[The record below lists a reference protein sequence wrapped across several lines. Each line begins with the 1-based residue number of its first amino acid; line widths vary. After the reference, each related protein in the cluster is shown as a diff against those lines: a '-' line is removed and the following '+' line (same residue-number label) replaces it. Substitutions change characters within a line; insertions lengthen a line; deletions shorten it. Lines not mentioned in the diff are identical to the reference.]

1 MYVLVF
7 VNYWAP
13 ILYNFV
19 HEYKSKSNLRCRKYD
34 SDMYYVI
41 MSGRNVL
48 VVFSFLCPKEVE
60 KAEKGKGLIIHLREK
75 LFLDDL
81 LLINFI
87 LTVSNETNDQFLPTH
102 LHATDIYI
110 TAFSSIYSCKIAAL
124 AFRIQNTI
132 KAMTKT

>member
-1 MYVLVF
+1 
-7 VNYWAP
+7 
-13 ILYNFV
+13 
-19 HEYKSKSNLRCRKYD
+19 
-34 SDMYYVI
+34 

-48 VVFSFLCPKEVE
+48 LVFPFFYPTEVE
-60 KAEKGKGLIIHLREK
+60 KAEKGKRLNNSFKRDK

-87 LTVSNETNDQFLPTH
+87 LNVIHETNDQFLPTH

-110 TAFSSIYSCKIAAL
+110 YIYMCVCVYVCIHKTAFSSIYSCKIAAL

-132 KAMTKT
+132 KGTTKT